1 MIQNQGLA
9 VLLDKDTGLLKS
21 IGVVRPDGITMV
33 KVRVA
38 SGSGWRRNSKVT
50 NLTYKPT
57 RPTYRSVS
65 LLDISLFLLSSYKIL
80 IKIFLPEGEPNV
92 SVVRRNERK

>member
-21 IGVVRPDGITMV
+21 IGVVRPDGITMI
-33 KVRVA
+33 KVRVNKYYMQ
-38 SGSGWRRNSKVT
+38 SHRRLHCHFWMFSIFCH
-50 NLTYKPT
+50 Y
-57 RPTYRSVS
+57 
-65 LLDISLFLLSSYKIL
+65 DINIL
-80 IKIFLPEGEPNV
+80 IKLFLPEGEPNV